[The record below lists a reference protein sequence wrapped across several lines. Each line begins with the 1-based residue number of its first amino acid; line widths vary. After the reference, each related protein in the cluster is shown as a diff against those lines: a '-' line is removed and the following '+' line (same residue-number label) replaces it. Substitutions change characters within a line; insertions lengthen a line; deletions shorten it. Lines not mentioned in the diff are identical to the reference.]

1 MLRGGE
7 SIMTSLIPATFAAA
21 LLAGAMVPLPLGQGA
36 ASIAGDTDVIEIDRD
51 RHDRMTV
58 PVTIKTTGGP
68 GGPYRFLIDTG
79 AERTV
84 LSRHVAQELA
94 LVPAG
99 RATLIGV
106 AGSMAVDLVEVDEVT
121 LGRRSFYG
129 LTAPLLE
136 GRNIGADGII
146 GIDGLQ
152 DQRVLLDFEKR
163 LMAVSDAKTLGGNRG
178 FEIVVRARRKS
189 GQLIMT
195 NALVEGVRT
204 DVVIDTGAT
213 TTIANR
219 ALQRQLAKR
228 GKLSQT
234 ALMSVTGQT
243 ILADMAIVRHMK
255 VGDLTIDGFAIAFAD
270 APPFAALGLT
280 EKPAMLMGMNELRGF
295 RRVAIDFDTRKVLFD
310 LPEQKGIAT
319 RSMY

>member
-1 MLRGGE
+1 MA
-7 SIMTSLIPATFAAA
+7 SLTFAASAA

-36 ASIAGDTDVIEIDRD
+36 APQAGNTDVIEIDRD
-51 RHDRMTV
+51 RHERLTV
-58 PVTIKTTGGP
+58 SVMIGT

-84 LSRHVAQELA
+84 LSRHVAQELS
-94 LVPAG
+94 LVPSG

-106 AGSMAVDLVEVDEVT
+106 AGSLGVDLVEVDEVT

-129 LTAPLLE
+129 LSAPLLE
-136 GRNIGADGII
+136 GRHIGADGII

-152 DQRVLLDFEKR
+152 DQRVLLDFEKK
-163 LMAVSDAKTLGGNRG
+163 LMAVSDARSLGGNRG

-195 NALVEGVRT
+195 NAIVEGIRT
-204 DVVIDTGAT
+204 DVVIDTGAQNS
-213 TTIANR
+213 IANR
-219 ALQRQLAKR
+219 SLQRQLAKR
-228 GKLSQT
+228 GKLTQT
-234 ALMSVTGQT
+234 SLMSVTGQT
-243 ILADMAIVRHMK
+243 IMADMAIVKHMR
-255 VGDLTIDGFAIAFAD
+255 VGDLTIEGFAIAFVD

-280 EKPAMLMGMNELRGF
+280 DKPAMLMGMNELRGF

-310 LPEQKGIAT
+310 LPEQRGMRLNT
-319 RSMY
+319 RY

>member
-1 MLRGGE
+1 MLSGGE
-7 SIMTSLIPATFAAA
+7 TIMTSPILAASAAA

-36 ASIAGDTDVIEIDRD
+36 APQAGDTDIIEIDRD

-58 PVTIKTTGGP
+58 SVTIGT
-68 GGPYRFLIDTG
+68 GGPYRFLVDTG
-79 AERTV
+79 SERTV
-84 LSRHVAQELA
+84 LARHVAADLA
-94 LVPAG
+94 LAPAG
-99 RATLIGV
+99 RATVIGI

-121 LGRRSFYG
+121 LGRRSFYS

-136 GRNIGADGII
+136 GRHIGADGII

-163 LMAVSDAKTLGGNRG
+163 LMAVSDAASLGGNRG

-204 DVVIDTGAT
+204 DVVIDTGASAS
-213 TTIANR
+213 IGNR

-234 ALMSVTGQT
+234 ALMSVTGQS
-243 ILADMAIVRHMK
+243 IVADMALVRHMR
-255 VGDLTIDGFAIAFAD
+255 VGDLTMDGFYIAFAD
-270 APPFAALGLT
+270 APPFAALGLS

-295 RRVAIDFDTRKVLFD
+295 RRVAIDFETRKVLFD
-310 LPEQKGIAT
+310 LPEQRGIT
-319 RSMY
+319 VRPMY

>member
-1 MLRGGE
+1 
-7 SIMTSLIPATFAAA
+7 
-21 LLAGAMVPLPLGQGA
+21 
-36 ASIAGDTDVIEIDRD
+36 
-51 RHDRMTV
+51 V
-58 PVTIKTTGGP
+58 PVRIGTN
-68 GGPYRFLIDTG
+68 GPYRFLVDTG

-84 LSRHVAQELA
+84 LARHVAADLA
-94 LVPAG
+94 LAPAG
-99 RATLIGV
+99 RATVIGI

-121 LGRRSFYG
+121 LGRRSFYS

-136 GRNIGADGII
+136 GRHIGADGII

-152 DQRVLLDFEKR
+152 DQRVLLDFDKR
-163 LMAVSDAKTLGGNRG
+163 LMAVSDAASLGGNRG

-213 TTIANR
+213 SSIGNR

-234 ALMSVTGQT
+234 ALMSVTGQS
-243 ILADMAIVRHMK
+243 IVADMALVRRMR
-255 VGDLTIDGFAIAFAD
+255 VGDLTMDGFYIAFAD
-270 APPFAALGLT
+270 APPFAALGLS

-295 RRVAIDFDTRKVLFD
+295 RRVAIDFETRKVLFD
-310 LPEQKGIAT
+310 LPEQRGINL
-319 RSMY
+319 RPMY

>member
-1 MLRGGE
+1 
-7 SIMTSLIPATFAAA
+7 MTSPIIAASAAA
-21 LLAGAMVPLPLGQGA
+21 LLAGVMVPLPLGQGA
-36 ASIAGDTDVIEIDRD
+36 APLAGDTDVIEIDRD

-58 PVTIKTTGGP
+58 PVTIGKNGGTS
-68 GGPYRFLIDTG
+68 GPWRFLIDTG

-84 LSRHVAQELA
+84 LARHVATDLA
-94 LVPAG
+94 LAPTG
-99 RATLIGV
+99 RATVIGI

-121 LGRRSFYG
+121 LGRRSFYS

-136 GRNIGADGII
+136 GRHIGADGII

-163 LMAVSDAKTLGGNRG
+163 LMAVSDAASLGGNKG

-213 TTIANR
+213 TSIGNR
-219 ALQRQLAKR
+219 ALQRQIAKR

-234 ALMSVTGQT
+234 ALMSVTGQS
-243 ILADMAIVRHMK
+243 IVADMALVRHMR
-255 VGDLTIDGFAIAFAD
+255 VGDLTMDGFYIAFAD
-270 APPFAALGLT
+270 APPFAALGLS

-295 RRVAIDFDTRKVLFD
+295 RRVAIDFETRKVLFD
-310 LPEQKGIAT
+310 LPEQRGMGFRAVF
-319 RSMY
+319 

>member
-1 MLRGGE
+1 
-7 SIMTSLIPATFAAA
+7 MTSPILAASSAA
-21 LLAGAMVPLPLGQGA
+21 LLAGAMVPLPLGQNA
-36 ASIAGDTDVIEIDRD
+36 APQAADTDVIEIERD
-51 RHDRMTV
+51 RHERLTV
-58 PVTIKTTGGP
+58 PVMIGA

-84 LSRHVAQELA
+84 LSHRVAQELSLA
-94 LVPAG
+94 PAG

-106 AGSMAVDLVEVDEVT
+106 AGSLAVDLVEVDEVT

-129 LTAPLLE
+129 LTAPLLDS
-136 GRNIGADGII
+136 RHIGADGII

-152 DQRVLLDFEKR
+152 DQRVLLDFDRK
-163 LMAVSDAKTLGGNRG
+163 LMAVSDAKSLGGNRG
-178 FEIVVRARRKS
+178 FEIVVRARRKH

-195 NALVEGVRT
+195 NAIVEGIKT
-204 DVVIDTGAT
+204 DVVIDTGAQNS
-213 TTIANR
+213 IANR

-228 GKLSQT
+228 GRLSQT
-234 ALMSVTGQT
+234 SLMSVTGQT
-243 ILADMAIVRHMK
+243 ILADMAIVKHMR

-280 EKPAMLMGMNELRGF
+280 DKPAMLMGMNELRGF

-310 LPEQKGIAT
+310 LPEQRGI
-319 RSMY
+319 RINPMY